1 MRDLKSGLRQ
11 FLHKPLF
18 SALAVLLLAIG
29 IGANV
34 LIFGFVDTLLLK
46 PLPVRHPENLWLL
59 ESVRK
64 QQLRPDISFSYSQ
77 FKELRKRTH
86 LFSGVTAE
94 QDWGGSSA
102 YSCDES
108 DGVRLVMTQM
118 LAPNYFQ
125 ELGVP
130 ALLGRVLTE
139 ADAAQS
145 SNIPA
150 LISYQFWQSR
160 YGGRAD
166 ILGQVIR
173 LKNFPFIIVGVL
185 PRDFHSL
192 DIERAP
198 DVRVPISA
206 APYLQGRAVDDPR
219 GEERRDGFRIL
230 VRLRPGVN
238 PNAIEQAAGDSLRR
252 LLEQDLLLL
261 NASLTTP
268 IRADFLEGEIQ
279 WIKQGRFTLAPAGN
293 GISRLRGQFSQALN
307 LLLSGV
313 AVLLTSVCANVA
325 GLLLARGEERRKE
338 LAVRLAVGAGHQRL
352 LGQLMV
358 ENLCLALPGGVIGV
372 ALAYSLVPSLLSILP
387 PVRSLDQY
395 ASPQILTV
403 TPDLRTLLFAWLAL
417 LVSVCFFGLFPA
429 WRATRLDLNADLK
442 GAAAVAA
449 HSLASLIPVTVQIAL
464 SVLLLAAGG
473 LMLHSYAKLQNLNP
487 GFDRA
492 HVLSFTLG
500 MKDARMTDAQTRSYI
515 AELARRV
522 RTLPGVRSVAYSS
535 RGLMRGAG
543 IKGIVTAPGVNQPA
557 GVYLNTTW
565 VDVTPEYFETLG
577 IPLLA
582 GRGFDPLDD
591 QAKPTPVVINR
602 ALSDLLF
609 PHSNPVGKQIV
620 RGRDGSKPPDLQ
632 VVGLVETAKFR
643 QMQEPAPPTF
653 YYLLTDDDYQW
664 VLYVR
669 TEGNPLSAM
678 RPIEDVIRKLG
689 GGVPLVEAS
698 TLEQEVQNT
707 LWQEKLVA
715 ALAAFFSFIALLLAG
730 IGLYGTLAYSVS
742 RRKRELGIRLAIGA
756 QAGHIVR
763 TVCGRM
769 TWAVFVGLVS
779 GLGLAAAALRLARGF
794 LFEVDPLD
802 KISFASA
809 ALAVLLCGGLAALI
823 PSWRALRTDAA
834 ASLRDQ

>member
-219 GEERRDGFRIL
+219 G
-230 VRLRPGVN
+230 
-238 PNAIEQAAGDSLRR
+238 
-252 LLEQDLLLL
+252 
-261 NASLTTP
+261 
-268 IRADFLEGEIQ
+268 
-279 WIKQGRFTLAPAGN
+279 
-293 GISRLRGQFSQALN
+293 
-307 LLLSGV
+307 
-313 AVLLTSVCANVA
+313 
-325 GLLLARGEERRKE
+325 
-338 LAVRLAVGAGHQRL
+338 
-352 LGQLMV
+352 
-358 ENLCLALPGGVIGV
+358 
-372 ALAYSLVPSLLSILP
+372 
-387 PVRSLDQY
+387 
-395 ASPQILTV
+395 
-403 TPDLRTLLFAWLAL
+403 
-417 LVSVCFFGLFPA
+417 
-429 WRATRLDLNADLK
+429 
-442 GAAAVAA
+442 
-449 HSLASLIPVTVQIAL
+449 
-464 SVLLLAAGG
+464 
-473 LMLHSYAKLQNLNP
+473 
-487 GFDRA
+487 
-492 HVLSFTLG
+492 
-500 MKDARMTDAQTRSYI
+500 
-515 AELARRV
+515 
-522 RTLPGVRSVAYSS
+522 
-535 RGLMRGAG
+535 
-543 IKGIVTAPGVNQPA
+543 
-557 GVYLNTTW
+557 
-565 VDVTPEYFETLG
+565 
-577 IPLLA
+577 
-582 GRGFDPLDD
+582 
-591 QAKPTPVVINR
+591 
-602 ALSDLLF
+602 
-609 PHSNPVGKQIV
+609 
-620 RGRDGSKPPDLQ
+620 
-632 VVGLVETAKFR
+632 
-643 QMQEPAPPTF
+643 
-653 YYLLTDDDYQW
+653 
-664 VLYVR
+664 
-669 TEGNPLSAM
+669 
-678 RPIEDVIRKLG
+678 
-689 GGVPLVEAS
+689 
-698 TLEQEVQNT
+698 
-707 LWQEKLVA
+707 
-715 ALAAFFSFIALLLAG
+715 
-730 IGLYGTLAYSVS
+730 
-742 RRKRELGIRLAIGA
+742 
-756 QAGHIVR
+756 
-763 TVCGRM
+763 
-769 TWAVFVGLVS
+769 
-779 GLGLAAAALRLARGF
+779 
-794 LFEVDPLD
+794 
-802 KISFASA
+802 
-809 ALAVLLCGGLAALI
+809 
-823 PSWRALRTDAA
+823 
-834 ASLRDQ
+834 